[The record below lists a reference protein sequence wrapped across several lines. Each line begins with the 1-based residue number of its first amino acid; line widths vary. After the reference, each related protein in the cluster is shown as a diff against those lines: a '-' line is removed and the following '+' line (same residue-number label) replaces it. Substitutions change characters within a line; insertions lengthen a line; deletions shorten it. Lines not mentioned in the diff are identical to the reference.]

1 MDYHL
6 AFDLPLKRNPYK
18 GLYIALEG
26 IDGSGKTT
34 QVNLLRSYFEKKGK
48 TVVIT
53 SEPRKKT
60 GEIGRLINKIL
71 NAKVHVPMLA
81 MQYLYSAE
89 RAVNHATVVIPALK
103 KGKVVISHRCFW
115 SAVAYGVF
123 DKGELKYSDANTKAI
138 MAAQGV
144 LSHYYQFIAPD
155 ITLYL
160 DVAADTAL
168 ERISGVKK
176 SLEIYEKKK
185 SLERVL
191 LGYRY
196 VAKQFPK
203 EIVFLHGERSL
214 QEVAKEAIEKLA
226 AIIDNR

>member
-1 MDYHL
+1 MKYHIS
-6 AFDLPLKRNPYK
+6 FDLELRRNPYK
-18 GLYIALEG
+18 GLYIAFEG

-34 QVNLLRSYFEKKGK
+34 QVKLLRSYFEEKGK
-48 TVVIT
+48 SVVIT

-60 GEIGRLINKIL
+60 GEIGRLIHKIL
-71 NAKVHVPMLA
+71 NSKVHVPSSS
-81 MQYLYSAE
+81 MQYLYSAD
-89 RAVNHATVVIPALK
+89 RAQNQKDIIIPALK
-103 KGKVVISHRCFW
+103 IGSVVISHRCFW

-138 MAAQGV
+138 MAAQGI

-168 ERISGVKK
+168 KRISGVKK

-185 SLERVL
+185 SLEKVL

-196 VAKQFPK
+196 LAKNFPK
-203 EIVFLHGERSL
+203 EITLLHGERNSK
-214 QEVAKEAIEKLA
+214 EVAKEAIENLVL
-226 AIIDNR
+226 IVDNK